1 MSQTETNQTQTRE
14 TFEQLEGFKEIKP
27 ETINV
32 GDHVR
37 YTVEKY
43 GIENTRKCVYAVIRK
58 ISQDRTA
65 FRVSGYKSDPVESW
79 VLDLENKFKHFRFY
93 KKVQIERNIKW

>member
-1 MSQTETNQTQTRE
+1 MSQTLQTETQTRE
-14 TFEQLEGFKEIKP
+14 TFPQLEGFKEIKP

-32 GDHVR
+32 GQHIR

-43 GIENTRKCVYAVIRK
+43 GVENTRKCVYCVVSK

-65 FRVSGYKSDPVESW
+65 FKVGGYKSDPCESW
-79 VLDLENKFKHFRFY
+79 VVDLNNQFKTYRFY
-93 KKVQIERNIKW
+93 KKLEVERVIQW